1 MEAPVGLNGTIPV
14 SASQAAR
21 KEWRAM
27 PDHSYRSNGGEERE
41 HLNVNQSAERTIHE
55 VGSGRQ
61 DVEFCSLTIDV
72 GSQITDD
79 MLQRKLQEISRLR
92 EQLQQME
99 IELARTIARSE
110 VLEMQNTY
118 EVKLKEQIDI
128 NNNLKA
134 SNTCTL
140 LFLYKR
146 VEQLREREKR
156 LLELERKVEEKER
169 ELHTMKIDSEA
180 AWAKEDLLREQNKE
194 LANYRRERDNSE
206 AERAQHLSQIHDF
219 QELIQDKEG
228 QILALQEQWDELI
241 PLEATQAKSV
251 IEKEGKFYASV
262 DVQYSHL
269 QISDIFGNP
278 KFSKEADITS
288 SEDGLQWNSAKDVS
302 SFMHRVAQETI
313 HFKEEQLREAHT
325 WIARVQ
331 EMDALQSSTNQS
343 LQVELRERIE
353 HVNQYWISI
362 QRQFLEMEHHHM
374 QAIQQ
379 LQLELAEA
387 RGNNGKHKDGS
398 QVARENSVDS
408 SNSNASQIN
417 VIDGGKSNAQL
428 GFSSNGSVDGTS
440 AYVSTSNP
448 SSKIWKVGDFSL
460 ISVMCWKTKPEHVPD
475 VPLVPSTLMGMN
487 SFIPPGQIASLHPYM
502 LNPLSVPHPATSTN
516 LHIPQSHMDPYQSIP
531 IIPNHQQWQNQRVLA
546 LSDVSQIPNESK
558 HPLTQT
564 QHGLLG
570 SDTHYSFNLPGE
582 LGAVHQEHLSS
593 HGDKQVPSHSGNG
606 SSEEVQVLRSNIK
619 QSSVTQQS
627 QGTLDAP
634 PHLDSASE
642 YYPSDKK
649 TEIKAE
655 DVLPSE
661 NKSLEEGLKSGQE
674 WPASSV
680 TISTRQISVSSNGTA
695 ESTIFAAPVSN
706 TLMPS
711 NPPLEPKLLDE
722 RSLLVCIVRAI
733 PAGSDGKIRI
743 STTLPNRLGKML
755 APLHWHDYKKCYGK
769 LDEFLA
775 HHPELFVI
783 EGDFIH
789 LREGAQQIISAT
801 AAFAKV
807 AAAASASSAPY
818 TSLLSSV
825 AVTPVAQVNRQKVTQ
840 SIESKAAISVPLA
853 DAVAMANAGVQ
864 SDTPTQIL
872 TRQDPRPNDA
882 RSNLI
887 QGLSNVTISNK
898 LKNVQ
903 EANALPS
910 GAKLGNVFVHSAV
923 GNTSNLDRTNLSWQ
937 NKGTGN
943 GRHSLGGKQLGR
955 SSGSNMISR
964 R

>member
-55 VGSGRQ
+55 VQVGSGRQ

-128 NNNLKA
+128 NNNLK
-134 SNTCTL
+134 
-140 LFLYKR
+140 
-146 VEQLREREKR
+146 EQLREREKR

-228 QILALQEQWDELI
+228 QILALQEQ
-241 PLEATQAKSV
+241 
-251 IEKEGKFYASV
+251 
-262 DVQYSHL
+262 
-269 QISDIFGNP
+269 
-278 KFSKEADITS
+278 
-288 SEDGLQWNSAKDVS
+288 
-302 SFMHRVAQETI
+302 HRVAQETI

-448 SSKIWKVGDFSL
+448 SS
-460 ISVMCWKTKPEHVPD
+460 KPEHVPD

>member
-55 VGSGRQ
+55 VQVGSGRQ

-72 GSQITDD
+72 GSQITDA

-128 NNNLKA
+128 NNNLK
-134 SNTCTL
+134 
-140 LFLYKR
+140 
-146 VEQLREREKR
+146 EQLREREKR

-194 LANYRRERDNSE
+194 LANYRERDNSE

-228 QILALQEQWDELI
+228 QILALQEQ
-241 PLEATQAKSV
+241 
-251 IEKEGKFYASV
+251 
-262 DVQYSHL
+262 
-269 QISDIFGNP
+269 
-278 KFSKEADITS
+278 
-288 SEDGLQWNSAKDVS
+288 
-302 SFMHRVAQETI
+302 HRVAQETI

-448 SSKIWKVGDFSL
+448 SSKQ
-460 ISVMCWKTKPEHVPD
+460 PEHVPD

-634 PHLDSASE
+634 SHLDSASE

-695 ESTIFAAPVSN
+695 ESTIFAPPVSN

>member
-72 GSQITDD
+72 GSQITDA

-128 NNNLKA
+128 NNNLK
-134 SNTCTL
+134 
-140 LFLYKR
+140 
-146 VEQLREREKR
+146 EQLREREKR

-228 QILALQEQWDELI
+228 QILALQEQ
-241 PLEATQAKSV
+241 
-251 IEKEGKFYASV
+251 
-262 DVQYSHL
+262 
-269 QISDIFGNP
+269 
-278 KFSKEADITS
+278 
-288 SEDGLQWNSAKDVS
+288 
-302 SFMHRVAQETI
+302 HRVAQETI

-448 SSKIWKVGDFSL
+448 SSKQ
-460 ISVMCWKTKPEHVPD
+460 PEHVPD

-634 PHLDSASE
+634 SHLDSASE

-695 ESTIFAAPVSN
+695 ESTIFAPPVSN

>member
-55 VGSGRQ
+55 VQVGSGRQ

-72 GSQITDD
+72 GSQITDA

-128 NNNLKA
+128 NNNLK
-134 SNTCTL
+134 
-140 LFLYKR
+140 
-146 VEQLREREKR
+146 EQLREREKR

-228 QILALQEQWDELI
+228 QILALQEQ
-241 PLEATQAKSV
+241 
-251 IEKEGKFYASV
+251 
-262 DVQYSHL
+262 
-269 QISDIFGNP
+269 
-278 KFSKEADITS
+278 
-288 SEDGLQWNSAKDVS
+288 
-302 SFMHRVAQETI
+302 HRVAQETI

-448 SSKIWKVGDFSL
+448 SS
-460 ISVMCWKTKPEHVPD
+460 KPEHVPD

-634 PHLDSASE
+634 SHLDSASE

-695 ESTIFAAPVSN
+695 ESTIFAPPVSN

>member
-55 VGSGRQ
+55 VQVGSGRQ

-128 NNNLKA
+128 NNNLK
-134 SNTCTL
+134 
-140 LFLYKR
+140 
-146 VEQLREREKR
+146 EQLREREKR

-194 LANYRRERDNSE
+194 LANYRERDNSE

-228 QILALQEQWDELI
+228 QILALQEQ
-241 PLEATQAKSV
+241 
-251 IEKEGKFYASV
+251 
-262 DVQYSHL
+262 
-269 QISDIFGNP
+269 
-278 KFSKEADITS
+278 
-288 SEDGLQWNSAKDVS
+288 
-302 SFMHRVAQETI
+302 HRVAQETI

-448 SSKIWKVGDFSL
+448 SSKQ
-460 ISVMCWKTKPEHVPD
+460 PEHVPD

>member
-41 HLNVNQSAERTIHE
+41 HLNANQSAERTIHE

-61 DVEFCSLTIDV
+61 DVEFCSITIDV

-110 VLEMQNTY
+110 VLELQNTY

-128 NNNLKA
+128 NSNLK
-134 SNTCTL
+134 
-140 LFLYKR
+140 
-146 VEQLREREKR
+146 EQLREREQR
-156 LLELERKVEEKER
+156 LLELERKVEEKDR

-194 LANYRRERDNSE
+194 LANFRERDNSE

-219 QELIQDKEG
+219 QELIQEKEG
-228 QILALQEQWDELI
+228 QILALQEQ
-241 PLEATQAKSV
+241 
-251 IEKEGKFYASV
+251 
-262 DVQYSHL
+262 
-269 QISDIFGNP
+269 
-278 KFSKEADITS
+278 
-288 SEDGLQWNSAKDVS
+288 
-302 SFMHRVAQETI
+302 HRVAQESI
-313 HFKEEQLREAHT
+313 HFKDEQLREAHT

-353 HVNQYWISI
+353 HFNQYWINI

-398 QVARENSVDS
+398 QVAGEDSMDS

-417 VIDGGKSNAQL
+417 VKDSGKSNAQL

-448 SSKIWKVGDFSL
+448 SSKQ
-460 ISVMCWKTKPEHVPD
+460 PEHVPD
-475 VPLVPSTLMGMN
+475 VPRVPSTLMGMN
-487 SFIPPGQIASLHPYM
+487 TFIPPGQMAPLHPYM

-546 LSDVSQIPNESK
+546 LSDVSQIPNQSK

-570 SDTHYSFNLPGE
+570 SDIHYSFNLPGE
-582 LGAVHQEHLSS
+582 LGTVHQEHLSS
-593 HGDKQVPSHSGNG
+593 HGDKQVPNHSGNG
-606 SSEEVQVLRSNIK
+606 SSEEVQALQSNIK

-634 PHLDSASE
+634 SHLDSASE
-642 YYPSDKK
+642 YYPSEK
-649 TEIKAE
+649 TETKAE
-655 DVLPSE
+655 DVLPSG
-661 NKSLEEGLKSGQE
+661 NKSLDEGLKSGQD

-680 TISTRQISVSSNGTA
+680 TLSTRQISVSSNGAA
-695 ESTIFAAPVSN
+695 ESTIFVPPVSN
-706 TLMPS
+706 TLMPN

-755 APLHWHDYKKCYGK
+755 APLHWHDYKKRYGK

-825 AVTPVAQVNRQKVTQ
+825 AVTPVAQVNRQKMTQ
-840 SIESKAAISVPLA
+840 SIESKAASSVPSA
-853 DAVAMANAGVQ
+853 DAVAMANAGVP

-872 TRQDPRPNDA
+872 TRQDPRPNDT

-898 LKNVQ
+898 LKNAQ
-903 EANALPS
+903 ETNALPS
-910 GAKLGNVFVHSAV
+910 GTKLGNLFVHSAV
-923 GNTSNLDRTNLSWQ
+923 GNTSNLERTNLSWQ

-955 SSGSNMISR
+955 SSGPNVISR